1 VRLPDDDQK
10 FNEEIK
16 MRSERKAPIP
26 GTVNSAKLALFMR
39 PGGASKEDLKA
50 LNKLFRTTQYGIEAQ
65 IEWML
70 ERYSIIKEDLGN
82 GRYLIKWA

>member
-1 VRLPDDDQK
+1 MRLPDDDQK

-50 LNKLFRTTQYGIEAQ
+50 SINYSVPLNTGLKLKLSGCSNAIPLLKRIWVMGVI
-65 IEWML
+65 
-70 ERYSIIKEDLGN
+70 
-82 GRYLIKWA
+82 